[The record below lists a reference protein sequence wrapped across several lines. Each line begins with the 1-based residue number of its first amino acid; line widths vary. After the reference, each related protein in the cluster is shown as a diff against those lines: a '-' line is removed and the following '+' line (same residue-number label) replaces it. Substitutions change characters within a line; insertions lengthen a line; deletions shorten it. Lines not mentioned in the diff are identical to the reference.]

1 MLGWF
6 MVFNATFNNI
16 MQVTDKFYCI
26 MLYRVNLAMSGIQTK
41 PILKSF
47 PVYVQGAYSY
57 M

>member
-1 MLGWF
+1 MSPYKKTTDL
-6 MVFNATFNNI
+6 
-16 MQVTDKFYCI
+16 MQVTDKLYCI